1 MIISGIEFFIIHGLV
16 ASYGR
21 CQESEEITGT
31 QLEELL
37 DCVINQVQIEAL
49 ATEKWTDITSTDINL
64 NILGYV
70 GVFLKVSCKGS
81 LGGFSIVN
89 HSYLFLFLV
98 QNFSSFSF

>member
-49 ATEKWTDITSTDINL
+49 ATEK
-64 NILGYV
+64 
-70 GVFLKVSCKGS
+70 
-81 LGGFSIVN
+81 
-89 HSYLFLFLV
+89 
-98 QNFSSFSF
+98 